1 MDERI
6 PFDQYAAIKAVNW
19 SSLKHLDVSP
29 MAFQHN
35 LKAPEASSEAR
46 ELGTAL
52 HCAILEPLL
61 FRERYAVMP
70 DFGDLRAVEGRT
82 SKEEGKA
89 NKMARNQWLEEHGGR
104 LTLSAEDS
112 ERIACMSA
120 AVRGHRAALA
130 AIKGATEQVITW
142 TDPLT
147 GLACKARLDI
157 IGEGVNDLKSAVD
170 VTPRAFGVAAAKYLY
185 HGQLAFYHDGLIHSG
200 RLTPRYLPLF
210 VAVQNRAPWDVAVYN
225 MQSEHIEAGRLLYQ
239 RLLRRLADCAAADW
253 WPGVAP
259 EVMPLQLP
267 QWAVNAETNRPP
279 ESEDF

>member
-1 MDERI
+1 MIYDE
-6 PFDQYAAIKAVNW
+6 YAAIKAVNW

-52 HCAILEPLL
+52 HCAILEPLV
-61 FRERYAVMP
+61 FRERYAVAP

-82 SKEEGKA
+82 TKEEGKA
-89 NKMARNQWLEEHGGR
+89 NKERRNQWIAEHEGAQV
-104 LTLSAEDS
+104 LTAEDS
-112 ERIACMSA
+112 ERITNMSA
-120 AVRGHRAALA
+120 SVRGHRAALA
-130 AIKGATEQVITW
+130 AVQGATEQVVTW
-142 TDPLT
+142 TDPTT
-147 GLACKARLDI
+147 GLACKARLDVI
-157 IGEGVNDLKSAVD
+157 SDGVTDLKSAMD
-170 VTPRAFGVAAAKYLY
+170 VSPRAFGQAAARYLY

-200 RLTPRYLPLF
+200 RLTPRRLPLF

-225 MQSEHIEAGRLLYQ
+225 MQSEHVEAGRLLYQ

-259 EVMPLQLP
+259 EIMPLQLP
-267 QWAVNAETNRPP
+267 QWALTAETNRTP

>member
-1 MDERI
+1 MTYE
-6 PFDQYAAIKAVNW
+6 QYAALKAINW
-19 SSLKHLDVSP
+19 SSLKHMDVSP

-61 FRERYAVMP
+61 FRERYTVMP

-82 SKEEGKA
+82 SKEQGKA
-89 NKMARNQWLEEHGGR
+89 NKERRNQWLAEHEGAQM
-104 LTLSAEDS
+104 LTAEDY
-112 ERIACMSA
+112 ERIANMSA
-120 AVRGHRAALA
+120 SVRGHRAALA
-130 AIKGATEQVITW
+130 AVQGATEQVVTW
-142 TDPLT
+142 TDPTT

-170 VTPRAFGVAAAKYLY
+170 VSPRNFGYAAAKYLY

-210 VAVQNRAPWDVAVYN
+210 IAVQNRPPWDVAVYN
-225 MQSEHIEAGRLLYQ
+225 MQSEHVEAGRLLYQ
-239 RLLRRLADCAAADW
+239 RLLRRLAECAAADW

-259 EVMPLQLP
+259 EITPLRLP
-267 QWAVNAETNRPP
+267 EWAVNAETNRPA

>member
-1 MDERI
+1 MTYE
-6 PFDQYAAIKAVNW
+6 QYAALEAVNW

-29 MAFQHN
+29 MAFRHN
-35 LKAPEASSEAR
+35 QEHPEKSTEAR
-46 ELGTAL
+46 ALGTAL
-52 HCAILEPLL
+52 HCAILEPLI
-61 FRERYAVMP
+61 FSQQYAVMP

-89 NKMARNQWLEEHGGR
+89 NKMARNQWLSEHEGK
-104 LTLSAEDS
+104 LTLTAEDS
-112 ERIACMSA
+112 ERIANMSA

-130 AIKGATEQVITW
+130 AIQGAKEQVVTW

-147 GLACKARLDI
+147 GLACKARLDV
-157 IGEGVNDLKSAVD
+157 IGDGACDVKTAVD
-170 VTPRAFGVAAAKYLY
+170 VSPRAFGYAAAKYLY

-200 RLTPRYLPLF
+200 RLNPRRLPLF

-225 MQSEHIEAGRLLYQ
+225 MQSEHVEAGRLLYQ

-259 EVMPLQLP
+259 EIMPLRLP
-267 QWAVNAETNRPP
+267 EWALTAETNHPP